1 MPTFRITNTYK
12 YTATIEVEAQDVND
26 ALSKSLHLDDEKNN
40 DDWLYESDVKQVKL
54 SKNDYSE

>member
-12 YTATIEVEAQDVND
+12 YTATIEVDAQDVND

-40 DDWLYESDVKQVKL
+40 DDWLYESHVKQVKL

>member
-12 YTATIEVEAQDVND
+12 YTATIEVEAKDVND
-26 ALSKSLHLDDEKNN
+26 ALYKSLHLDDEKNN
-40 DDWLYESDVKQVKL
+40 DDWLYESHVKQVKL